1 MDEQTQQTCGFRLI
15 YCGDLSSE
23 ACTCHPQEWWIHN
36 QRTCVTYVCPTSSV
50 WNRSLYGSG
59 TGASWMQLC
68 RTKGVLPG
76 PSQGRDQ
83 GISGLEKQN
92 GRGQGDSGAKC
103 SSALWKWW
111 NYTLKTW
118 MFWSSTI
125 MKKNGFKHHTKKNF
139 DEWLMD
145 GRVCPKMVHK
155 TCRIWLYD

>member
-1 MDEQTQQTCGFRLI
+1 MNKHSKHVDSGWYLWWFKFRSMHMSPTGMVDSQSTDI
-15 YCGDLSSE
+15 
-23 ACTCHPQEWWIHN
+23 
-36 QRTCVTYVCPTSSV
+36 CPTSSV

-59 TGASWMQLC
+59 AHHGCKPSLGPPS

-83 GISGLEKQN
+83 WISGLEKQN

-125 MKKNGFKHHTKKNF
+125 MNKNGFKHHTWNF
-139 DEWLMD
+139 DEWLMN